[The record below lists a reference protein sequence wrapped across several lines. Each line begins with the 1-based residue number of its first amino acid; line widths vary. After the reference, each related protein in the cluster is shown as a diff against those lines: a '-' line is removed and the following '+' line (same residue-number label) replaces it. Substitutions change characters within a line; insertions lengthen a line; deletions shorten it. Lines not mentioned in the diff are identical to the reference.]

1 MLWTED
7 PEVAALRDAGTQPGP
22 EVLPPMHIA
31 LRVDDEPTAADLAT
45 IEAYFREARSSSQQL
60 DNSALAGAQK
70 QLLGSGRGAF
80 LTMLRS
86 SGYSLE
92 PLRKVL
98 CPPPP
103 AH

>member
-45 IEAYFREARSSSQQL
+45 IEAYFREACSRQPL

-86 SGYSLE
+86 RYCLE
-92 PLRKVL
+92 PLRRVL

-103 AH
+103 AR

>member
-45 IEAYFREARSSSQQL
+45 IEAYFREARSSQPL

-86 SGYSLE
+86 SGYRLE